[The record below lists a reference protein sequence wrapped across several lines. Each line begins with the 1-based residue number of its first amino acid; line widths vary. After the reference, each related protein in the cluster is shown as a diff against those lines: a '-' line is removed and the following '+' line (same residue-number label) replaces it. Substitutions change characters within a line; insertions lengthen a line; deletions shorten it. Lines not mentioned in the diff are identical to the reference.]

1 MSRFTIAGLVIIAGL
16 AGFMFVR
23 GPASSANDDACTMGE
38 YFVGQRFDARGL
50 SGQIEKVGCQLAV
63 ETRPGR
69 WLLTGYYETASA
81 KDPMEWTAILAGPY
95 GSPSQWAVCEMNL
108 PGITTERGNNK
119 RCVSP
124 S

>member
-1 MSRFTIAGLVIIAGL
+1 MSKFTIIGLAIIAVL
-16 AGFMFVR
+16 LGFMFTR

-38 YFVGQRFDARGL
+38 YFVGQRFAARGL

-69 WLLTGYYETASA
+69 WMLTGYYETASA
-81 KDPMEWTAILAGPY
+81 PAPMAWSAILAGPY
-95 GSPSQWAVCEMNL
+95 GSPSQWAVCEMTL

-124 S
+124 A